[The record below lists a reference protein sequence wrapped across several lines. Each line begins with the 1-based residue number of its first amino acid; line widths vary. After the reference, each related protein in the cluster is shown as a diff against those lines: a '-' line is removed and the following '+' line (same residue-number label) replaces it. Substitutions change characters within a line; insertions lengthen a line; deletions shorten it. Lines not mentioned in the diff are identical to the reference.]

1 VRVIAPAK
9 LNIYLR
15 VLGER
20 PDGYHEISTLM
31 IPVNLYD
38 ELYIEPCRKGI
49 QLKTEGMKINDEDNL
64 AGKAARLFI
73 DHTSINKGVSIH
85 LIKHIPDGTGLGG
98 GSSDAANV
106 LTAMNNIFDTGLSET
121 MLMSIAREIGT
132 DCPFFIL
139 KKPFIMASLGD
150 VPQKKVYLKDRSYL
164 IVIPPFKIKTSTV
177 YSLITTPLTPEREKL
192 NMSDINKSDMI
203 APEDWLMNDLEKV
216 AFDFNP
222 QLADIKKELTEAGA
236 MGALMTG
243 SGSAVFGV
251 FSDSKHMLNSMK
263 YLNMHDNYLYL
274 CTTILKGG

>member
-1 VRVIAPAK
+1 MRVIAPAK

-20 PDGYHEISTLM
+20 SDGYHEINTLM

-49 QLKTEGMKINDEDNL
+49 QLNTEGIEISNDDNL
-64 AGKAARLFI
+64 ADKAARLFI
-73 DHTSINKGVSIH
+73 DHTSVNKGVSIH

-106 LTAMNNIFDTGLSET
+106 LIAMNSIFHTGLSET

-139 KKPFIMASLGD
+139 RKPFIMGNLGD
-150 VPQKKVYLKDRSYL
+150 VPQKMVYLRDRSYL

-177 YSLITTPLTPEREKL
+177 YSLVTTPLTPEREKL
-192 NMSDINKSDMI
+192 NMSDINRTDMI
-203 APEDWLMNDLEKV
+203 TPEDWLINDLERV
-216 AFDFNP
+216 AFALNP
-222 QLADIKKELTEAGA
+222 ELADIKRELTEAGA

-251 FSDSKHMLNSMK
+251 FRDSEHMFNSMK